1 MGELG
6 GRSSPH
12 ACRIAATTMDP
23 PARPPHVSSSETMLI
38 DGREDEEDRGMDVE
52 ANGKCEDP
60 PGCSPEEDMVK
71 TERLASTAP
80 ATYKDIFQSF
90 ALLGWTAF
98 GGPGAHIGLFYRI
111 FVETKNWITSSVFA
125 ELVALGQCMPGP
137 TSTQMSF
144 AIGVAKKGVKGGLL
158 SGMLF
163 QYPGL
168 VMMAGLGVLA
178 AARALDDPVPVVDG
192 FADGL
197 AAGGVALIWGAVK
210 NLTEKMCT
218 EWEGKLLCVV
228 TAVIAFYYQTAWLFP
243 TLIVCGGLF
252 TIVSRWKKNVDVNDS
267 DAHIDKFGLGIIGG
281 GSLIALWV
289 ILLVLSIVLTNEISY
304 DSSPPLHWFATFYET
319 GSVIFGGG
327 QVVLPLLL
335 DRVVQTERV
344 CLQSGESP
352 PPRSTEIEGTG
363 CYDVEKS
370 DTWVTSKQF
379 YAGLALAQAM
389 PGPLFNF
396 SAYLGSV
403 MAYRAG
409 DNFLVG
415 VATCWLGLFGPGVML
430 IFGILPFWGK
440 FRKFQLYRRALPGL
454 NASAV
459 GLILA
464 SAFTM
469 TFRVRSESSFP
480 DATICIG
487 ILAYAVANLLQPQQ
501 HLLKILLAPIAV
513 ICSGVLGIIA
523 WATGMN

>member
-1 MGELG
+1 
-6 GRSSPH
+6 
-12 ACRIAATTMDP
+12 MDDHT
-23 PARPPHVSSSETMLI
+23 RPPHASSSETQLLE
-38 DGREDEEDRGMDVE
+38 DGKDGQCSEADVE
-52 ANGKCEDP
+52 ANGKGDP
-60 PGCSPEEDMVK
+60 PGSTVEEVVK
-71 TERLASTAP
+71 TERLGSTAP
-80 ATYKDIFQSF
+80 ASYKDIFRSF
-90 ALLGWTAF
+90 ALMGWTAF
-98 GGPGAHIGLFYRI
+98 GGPGAHIGLFYRL

-168 VMMAGLGVLA
+168 LMMAGLGLLA

-218 EWEGKLLCVV
+218 EWEGKALCVI

-252 TIVSRWKKNVDVNDS
+252 TIVTRWRQSVDVHNA
-267 DAHIDKFGLGIIGG
+267 DAHIDRFGLGMIGG
-281 GSLIALWV
+281 GVLIALWV
-289 ILLVLSIVLTNEISY
+289 VVLVLAIVLSSEISY
-304 DSSPPLHWFATFYET
+304 DDSPPLHWFATFYET
-319 GSVIFGGG
+319 GSIIFGGG

-344 CLQSGESP
+344 CLEDGAAA
-352 PPRSTEIEGTG
+352 PPRSSEIEGTN
-363 CYDVEKS
+363 CFEVEKADS
-370 DTWVTSKQF
+370 WVTSKQF
-379 YAGLALAQAM
+379 YAGLGLAQAM

-403 MAYRAG
+403 IAYRAG
-409 DNFLVG
+409 ENFLVG
-415 VATCWLGLFGPGVML
+415 VITCWLGLFGPGIIL

-440 FRKFQLYRRALPGL
+440 FRSFQLYRRALPGL

-469 TFRVRSESSFP
+469 TFRVRANSSFP
-480 DATICIG
+480 NATICIG
-487 ILAYAVANLLQPQQ
+487 ILAYAVANLLQPKH

-513 ICSGVLGIIA
+513 VMSGVLGIVA